1 MRVLLVEDEERLAKA
16 IQHGLEAEGFA
27 VDVANEGLDG
37 LWRARE
43 GSYAA
48 VILDIMLP
56 GMNGY
61 EICRTLRAEDNWVP
75 ILMLTAKD
83 GEYDEADGLDLGAD
97 DYLRKPTSLVV
108 LVARLRTLM
117 RRGQPQPSL
126 VLEVGDLRLNPN
138 THQCQR
144 GDAEIE
150 LTPRE
155 LLVLQ
160 TLMSRAPEVV
170 PKQELLHT
178 VWGFEFDGDPNIVE
192 VYIGY
197 LRRKIDRPFDRQSI
211 RTVRGV
217 GYQVAR

>member
-1 MRVLLVEDEERLAKA
+1 MRVLIVEDEKRLAKSIGNA
-16 IQHGLEAEGFA
+16 LEAEGFS
-27 VDVANEGLDG
+27 VDIAHDGLDG

-43 GSYAA
+43 GYYAA
-48 VILDIMLP
+48 VVLDIMLG

-61 EICRTLRAEDNWVP
+61 EICRTLRAENNWVP

-97 DYLRKPTSLVV
+97 DYLRKPCSLVV
-108 LVARLRTLM
+108 LIARLHTLM
-117 RRGQPQPSL
+117 RRGQGQPSL
-126 VLEVGDLRLNPN
+126 VLQVGDLSLNPR
-138 THQCQR
+138 TRHCKR
-144 GDAEIE
+144 GDTEIK
-150 LTPRE
+150 LSPRE

-178 VWGFEFDGDPNIVE
+178 VWGFDFEGDPKIVE

-197 LRRKIDRPFDRQSI
+197 LRRKIDRPFDTQSI

-217 GYQVAR
+217 GYQVSR